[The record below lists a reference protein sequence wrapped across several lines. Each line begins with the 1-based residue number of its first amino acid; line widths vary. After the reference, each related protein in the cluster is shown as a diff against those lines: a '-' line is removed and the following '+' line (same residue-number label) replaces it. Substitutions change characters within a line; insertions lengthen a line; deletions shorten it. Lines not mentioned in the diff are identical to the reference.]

1 MNYLKYKIV
10 ERLRIDLNLPLSNI
24 ANILNI
30 SERTL
35 ARRKKEGQFHEKES
49 RRLSQFLELIKI
61 AEDVMGDRETAI
73 IWLKSSKR
81 LFKGVSPIEYAYTES
96 GLNEVVD
103 FLGRIDH
110 GVFS

>member
-1 MNYLKYKIV
+1 
-10 ERLRIDLNLPLSNI
+10 
-24 ANILNI
+24 
-30 SERTL
+30 
-35 ARRKKEGQFHEKES
+35 
-49 RRLSQFLELIKI
+49 
-61 AEDVMGDRETAI
+61 MGDRETAI